1 MFVKTNSS
9 AGEYSHFYPR
19 VWLLVMSVAVFGL
32 YIAFDQ
38 GFLTRIVRVDRSYLS
53 TVVALMLIVMTIHA
67 VWHVVRFSNRIRL
80 AELLVREGPASDRW
94 RNTIGPIE
102 PGDDESHIHAR
113 AHDLADTPE
122 RYFSEFLHELQ
133 QSSMSHRLSAET
145 EPVSVLEI
153 YADQLRSPVEL
164 GWYVVDLAIRMGLIG
179 TIIGFILIFSSL
191 TGNTMPGVDEM
202 QALLISMS
210 SGMGTALYTTLA
222 GLVCAT
228 ILGMQYLI
236 LGRETEYLIA
246 LMIRLRN
253 RSLVGADDN

>member
-1 MFVKTNSS
+1 MFAKTHQSDD
-9 AGEYSHFYPR
+9 EYSHFYPR
-19 VWLLVMSVAVFGL
+19 VWLLVMSIAVFGL
-32 YIAFDQ
+32 YIAYDQ
-38 GFLTRIVRVDRSYLS
+38 GLLARIVNVDRSYLS
-53 TVVALMLIVMTIHA
+53 IVVALMLIVMTIHA
-67 VWHVVRFSNRIRL
+67 VWHVIRFSNRIRL
-80 AELLVREGPASDRW
+80 AEQLVREGPSSNSWREAINVVDHNSDEFIENDMA
-94 RNTIGPIE
+94 NTP
-102 PGDDESHIHAR
+102 
-113 AHDLADTPE
+113 AH
-122 RYFSEFLHELQ
+122 YFSGFLNEIH
-133 QSSMSHRLSAET
+133 QSALTNQLSNEP

-153 YADQLRSPVEL
+153 YADKLRSPVEL

-191 TGNTMPGVDEM
+191 TGNTIPGVDEM

-236 LGRETEYLIA
+236 LGRETEHLIA

-253 RSLVGADDN
+253 RSIVGADGN

>member
-1 MFVKTNSS
+1 MFAKTLQP
-9 AGEYSHFYPR
+9 AGEFSHFYPR

-32 YIAFDQ
+32 YIAFDL
-38 GFLTRIVRVDRSYLS
+38 GLLARIVHVDRSYLS
-53 TVVALMLIVMTIHA
+53 IVVALMLVIMTIHA
-67 VWHVVRFSNRIRL
+67 AWHVIRFSNRIRL
-80 AELLVREGPASDRW
+80 AEQLVREGPSSDCW
-94 RNTIGPIE
+94 RNAINAIDRNSDEFIE
-102 PGDDESHIHAR
+102 NDMAN
-113 AHDLADTPE
+113 TPE
-122 RYFSEFLHELQ
+122 HYFSGFLSEIR
-133 QSSMSHRLSAET
+133 QSTATNQLSGDP

-153 YADQLRSPVEL
+153 YADKLRSPVEL

-191 TGNTMPGVDEM
+191 TGNTIPGVDEM
-202 QALLISMS
+202 QSLLISMS

-236 LGRETEYLIA
+236 LGRETEHLIA

-253 RSLVGADDN
+253 RSVVGADGN